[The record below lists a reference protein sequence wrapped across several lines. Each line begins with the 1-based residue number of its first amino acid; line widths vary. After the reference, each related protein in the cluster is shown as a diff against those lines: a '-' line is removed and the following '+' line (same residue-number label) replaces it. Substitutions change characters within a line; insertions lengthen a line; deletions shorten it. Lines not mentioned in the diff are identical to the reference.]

1 MAEEYVLIRDI
12 IYDHNARMLNIKKYY
27 PYFRLM
33 ETDFSLFKSGK
44 YEALDMGYILMAV
57 IRFFIEENNFK
68 EKNVS
73 YEEYEKFVSEIYRR
87 DFDLDLVMEEEK
99 EISSYIFDKLKNDGK
114 PFVYK
119 YFDPVDKKRKE
130 IRIKILDSLII
141 DNNISYNLT
150 SDAIEFYLDTKE
162 IKDESVISISQML
175 LEKMISSRNF
185 KGGTEV
191 IKRINAEVTR
201 LKMRKNEVL
210 NLLNYDV
217 FEGIKAYEDFLDKG
231 IRWFEDENRLFDK
244 NIELIKETL
253 KSSESQGET
262 EGIREIYELEKELR
276 NAILRHGELL
286 KMCTSLQFMADEII
300 YKAKFKKLRRNFSFE
315 ESYRYIAK
323 KDDMSLFSNLINP
336 LLNPHVKKSFNL
348 LSIDKMLTLQKE
360 REEKVELNT
369 KGIETEYIY
378 LDEVEDNR
386 IESNFIK
393 ITRVLLEYM
402 GVKDS
407 FNLPEFNEYLVEKF
421 GNGVLKNSDYY
432 SMLIHLNHKKEY
444 LFSDILKKQET
455 FFESYLYKVL
465 KEIKDEE
472 LKNIGIKITPVNKY
486 VGKDFGET
494 FDILFEKIN
503 LEG

>member
-1 MAEEYVLIRDI
+1 
-12 IYDHNARMLNIKKYY
+12 
-27 PYFRLM
+27 
-33 ETDFSLFKSGK
+33 
-44 YEALDMGYILMAV
+44 
-57 IRFFIEENNFK
+57 
-68 EKNVS
+68 
-73 YEEYEKFVSEIYRR
+73 
-87 DFDLDLVMEEEK
+87 
-99 EISSYIFDKLKNDGK
+99 
-114 PFVYK
+114 
-119 YFDPVDKKRKE
+119 
-130 IRIKILDSLII
+130 
-141 DNNISYNLT
+141 
-150 SDAIEFYLDTKE
+150 
-162 IKDESVISISQML
+162 ML